1 MKNIYILGV
10 PRSGKTTFSI
20 LLKEELENYSLLSLD
35 AIRNAFHYSLP
46 ELEMINRQSY
56 SRKYILPRFVAELV
70 HWNHDISKN
79 ACIVEGGLI
88 NLEDIIGQVR
98 SDDIVICFGH
108 GSHPLEEVVEK
119 IKEFD
124 TKEDYTYGWSK
135 EKLMNHYYDLCDTD
149 LENRK
154 ICLQKKY
161 YYIDTFEN
169 RDEIFSKLLKEIK
182 KCCK

>member
-20 LLKEELENYSLLSLD
+20 LLKKELEDYSLISLD
-35 AIRNAFHYSLP
+35 AVRNAFHYSLP

-56 SRKYILPRFVAELV
+56 SRKNILPRYIAEFV

-79 ACIVEGGLI
+79 ACIVEGGII
-88 NLEDIIGQVR
+88 NLDDIIGEIR
-98 SDDIVICFGH
+98 NDDIVICFGH
-108 GSHPLEEVVEK
+108 GNHSLEEVVEK
-119 IKEFD
+119 IQEYD

-135 EKLMNHYYDLCDTD
+135 EKLMNHYYDLSDTD
-149 LENRK
+149 LENKK

-161 YYIDTFEN
+161 YYIETFEN
-169 RDEIFSKLLKEIK
+169 REQTFSKLLKEIK
-182 KCCK
+182 KLL

>member
-20 LLKEELENYSLLSLD
+20 LLKKELKDYSFISLD

-46 ELEMINRQSY
+46 ELEMIQRNSY
-56 SRKYILPRFVAELV
+56 SRHNILPRFVSELA

-79 ACIVEGGLI
+79 GCIIEGGLI
-88 NLEDIIGQVR
+88 HLDDMVGEIR

-108 GSHPLEEVVEK
+108 GAHSLEEVVDK
-119 IKEFD
+119 IQEFD

-135 EKLMNHYYDLCDTD
+135 EKLMNHYYDLSETD

-169 RDEIFSKLLKEIK
+169 REKTFHKLLKEIK
-182 KCCK
+182 DMI